1 MNKEN
6 TTYNLLDYL
15 AKTSYFI
22 KISEKTK
29 HEKPIAYG
37 TGFFVNYKNNCFF
50 LTADHNIHLNDH
62 DLNVR
67 TGLDNNVEI
76 FNNLSNKEKFETLVT
91 PISGFYYMES
101 IDITKP
107 NQNPELFDVALSL
120 VDKSNLTSPFL
131 TDDNIISETGEQ
143 ITKPGENKIQFLEEQ
158 LVVPNTND
166 IYFIFGKIK
175 PNLNGLFLHR
185 KFSLKENIK
194 YIEPFGDYL
203 LFNTES
209 IITDYEDWAG
219 LSGSPVVNQIGGCV
233 GVLCSINVNT
243 KSLWIKPFSKIKPLM
258 DLAILQIND
267 FKK

>member
-1 MNKEN
+1 MNKEH

-22 KISEKTK
+22 KISEKTNP
-29 HEKPIAYG
+29 EKPIAYG

-107 NQNPELFDVALSL
+107 NKNPELFDVALSL
-120 VDKSNLTSPFL
+120 VDKSNLTA
-131 TDDNIISETGEQ
+131 
-143 ITKPGENKIQFLEEQ
+143 
-158 LVVPNTND
+158 
-166 IYFIFGKIK
+166 
-175 PNLNGLFLHR
+175 LF
-185 KFSLKENIK
+185 
-194 YIEPFGDYL
+194 
-203 LFNTES
+203 
-209 IITDYEDWAG
+209 
-219 LSGSPVVNQIGGCV
+219 
-233 GVLCSINVNT
+233 
-243 KSLWIKPFSKIKPLM
+243 
-258 DLAILQIND
+258 
-267 FKK
+267 